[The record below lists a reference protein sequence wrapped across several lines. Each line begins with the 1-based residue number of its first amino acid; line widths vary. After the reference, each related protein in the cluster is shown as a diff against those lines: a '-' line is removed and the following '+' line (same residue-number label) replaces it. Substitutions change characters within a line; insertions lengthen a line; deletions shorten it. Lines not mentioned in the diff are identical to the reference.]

1 MLSIVVLCVMR
12 WIIPKLLK
20 QTETLEHVWNP
31 WNVVHCQM
39 SNVDQE
45 HVRLRFLNF
54 SSFFFDNLLKDVAGQ
69 LEMIVV
75 I

>member
-1 MLSIVVLCVMR
+1 MR

-54 SSFFFDNLLKDVAGQ
+54 SSFF
-69 LEMIVV
+69 
-75 I
+75 